1 MTGEPE
7 ADSVLARG
15 GGLEVKSWRV
25 VLTHKGT
32 RASDS
37 NKSWSTN
44 VTNYNEHNM
53 GTGWAHIKVS
63 L

>member
-1 MTGEPE
+1 MIGEPK
-7 ADSVLARG
+7 ADWLFACG

-37 NKSWSTN
+37 NKSQSTN

-53 GTGWAHIKVS
+53 GTEWAHIKVF